1 MRSDDLN
8 AILGEAGVAS
18 SWQAALAKVGV
29 AVAKVVAPQLFAF
42 VERVAVAG
50 SVSLMQRLEAAM
62 LPDEAVDEA
71 LAIVR
76 GYERDHGENA
86 PPDQRWPGTQRAEFA
101 REAIRCWM
109 VAQGGSPDAALV
121 NQTMEEALGRLRL
134 EQARIN
140 QRLASQGRQNGG

>member
-8 AILGEAGVAS
+8 AILDEAGVAS
-18 SWQAALAKVGV
+18 SWQSALAKIGF
-29 AVAKVVAPQLFAF
+29 AIARAVAPQAFALLQ
-42 VERVAVAG
+42 RAAVTG
-50 SVSLMQRLEAAM
+50 SVALVKRLEAAM
-62 LPDEAVDEA
+62 VPDAAVDEA
-71 LAIVR
+71 LNIVR
-76 GYERDHGENA
+76 GYERDHGDDA
-86 PPDQRWPGTQRAEFA
+86 PPDHRWPGPQRAEFA

-140 QRLASQGRQNGG
+140 QRLASRGRQNGG